1 MIVKD
6 PDEVNED
13 CMILQKIVS
22 VYSCRLLLLGY
33 LADTMLINM
42 CEACKA
48 LCLKVTHC
56 RPRSKVK
63 TIPCQ
68 D

>member
-13 CMILQKIVS
+13 CMILQIVS
-22 VYSCRLLLLGY
+22 VYSCRLLLLGH
-33 LADTMLINM
+33 LANTMLINM
-42 CEACKA
+42 DEACKA
-48 LCLKVTHC
+48 LRCLKVTHC
-56 RPRSKVK
+56 RPRTKVK